1 MDPIVNNHLIN
12 AYKDLESSLSQAY
25 TDLYFCFENG
35 KLKLVLSTLHNNII
49 ECFKKMNSRLP
60 STENSNNHY
69 WADDSRKLKF
79 NIELALYLQKEFKDS
94 ELSFWIYEYYYNV
107 FKQCL
112 NFLKS
117 SEGSEIPLGMQK
129 ITIYE
134 AIPIFVKLNS
144 ISNPEVNKNYSLDLI
159 GDGSY
164 AKVYKYY
171 DEFYKHYFALKKL
184 NKKVNDKEIQR
195 FIKEFNIMKQI
206 NNPYI
211 LKVYSL
217 DENKKEY
224 IMEYVDFTLKEYIHK
239 NNSKLSSDERISL
252 GIQIIKGIKTLWN
265 KNILH
270 RDISLKNI
278 LIKQYDDIVV
288 IKISDFGLVKE
299 LNSELTSENT
309 EIKGSL
315 NEISR
320 LQKKGFNNYDKSD
333 EIYAL
338 SRVLYFI
345 ATGRTNLINT
355 KCDFLEKG
363 INDNVKNRYNNLDDL
378 MRDFKHYI
386 KKIYN

>member
-94 ELSFWIYEYYYNV
+94 ELSFWIDEYYYNV

-386 KKIYN
+386 KK

>member
-94 ELSFWIYEYYYNV
+94 ELSFWIDEYYYNV

-363 INDNVKNRYNNLDDL
+363 INDNIKNRYNNLDDL
-378 MRDFKHYI
+378 MRDF
-386 KKIYN
+386 